1 MDALKA
7 EEPAVS
13 EDEALDP
20 RATLKE
26 IAGLCEQVLTNR
38 IAKRF
43 STRDSLKNLKAR
55 AEALLEREGSWQWD
69 QDFEKF
75 VTTAN
80 AVFDEVIAQ
89 SGAAA

>member
-1 MDALKA
+1 MDALNA
-7 EEPAVS
+7 VVS
-13 EDEALDP
+13 EDDVLTP
-20 RATLKE
+20 RGTLKD
-26 IAGLCEQVLTNR
+26 IAEKCEQALANR

-89 SGAAA
+89 SGVAA